1 MMVYRQPI
9 VLDASDARRPILM
22 FRIEFN
28 YSRCASVQSQESS
41 SAQAF
46 SRADSWNN
54 AGRLQ
59 PQTRPPLYLF
69 CYPSPV

>member
-22 FRIEFN
+22 ARIGFN
-28 YSRCASVQSQESS
+28 YSRCASLQSQESS

-59 PQTRPPLYLF
+59 PQTRPPLHLF
-69 CYPSPV
+69 SYPSPV